1 MLRMKN
7 NAHPVRFK
15 ALYGLGLAL
24 QFLTALPI
32 RTAFPW
38 TKETSK
44 WSVLSYPAVG
54 LLLGG
59 LAGVQAHFLL
69 QQSVIPVLMT
79 SFYLF
84 CFSIIMTGGLHLD
97 GWMDCSDA
105 YFSYGDKEKR
115 LQIMKDPRTGA
126 FGVLSVLFLLS
137 WRFLFIFE
145 TMKMAPKLV
154 WLLFLLIPFFA
165 RIGMGGLLISAP
177 LAREEGMAFAIKQN
191 ISTRAFPV
199 YAAYLL
205 LAGIGAW
212 AAGALLLFISLF
224 CLGSAVFLISKTFFV
239 RQFGGITGDTLGALS
254 EGMETWLW
262 FGGWLLLSFA
272 TG

>member
-1 MLRMKN
+1 MQMKN
-7 NAHPVRFK
+7 NAPPVRFN
-15 ALYGLGLAL
+15 ALYGFGLAL

-32 RTAFPW
+32 RTSFPW
-38 TKETSK
+38 TKETSR
-44 WSVLSYPAVG
+44 WSVYWYPAVG

-59 LAGVQAHFLL
+59 LASVQAHFLA
-69 QQSVIPVLMT
+69 QQNVIPVSMT

-84 CFSIIMTGGLHLD
+84 CFSIVLTGGLHLD

-137 WRFLFIFE
+137 WRFLFIYE
-145 TMKMAPKLV
+145 TVKMVPQHV
-154 WLLFLLIPFFA
+154 WLLFLLIPFFG
-165 RIGMGGLLISAP
+165 RTGMGSLLVSAP
-177 LAREEGMAFAIKQN
+177 LAREEGMAFAMKQN
-191 ISTRAFPV
+191 ISGRAFAF
-199 YAAYLL
+199 YAIYLL
-205 LAGIGAW
+205 MAGIGACLT
-212 AAGALLLFISLF
+212 GAILLFMSLF
-224 CLGSAVFLISKTFFV
+224 LLGSALFFLSKTFFL

-272 TG
+272 TV